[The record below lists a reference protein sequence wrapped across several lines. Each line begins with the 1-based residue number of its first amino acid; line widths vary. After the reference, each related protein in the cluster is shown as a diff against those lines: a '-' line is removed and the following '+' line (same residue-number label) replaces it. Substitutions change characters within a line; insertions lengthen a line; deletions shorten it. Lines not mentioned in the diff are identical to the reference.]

1 MGRWWISG
9 GYPLDIPWTYATDI
23 QCIWK
28 SYTSIWNLS
37 GDSHGSNLKD
47 CDIMA
52 KILKIPVIG
61 DMKGKV
67 GQVVVRR
74 RDGKYY
80 VATPP
85 IRDKDP
91 TDKQLEHQK
100 KFKRAIRYARRATDE
115 DSPSREAY
123 EEAAETVHDGR
134 TPMNLAVA
142 DWFHPP
148 EIDEVD
154 FGDYHGKAGDK
165 IFIYL
170 NNDAKVKR
178 VWMVISD
185 GDGTELER
193 GEATRSRT
201 LEWFYTTTVDL
212 PGEDATFVITIR
224 DLPGNT
230 SISTLDKHMETNT
243 AMAGLETGS
252 VVDPNEM
259 NLETEPV
266 ALVEEEPETDNT
278 DDAPDEG
285 LEGDDAEPFP
295 EDELETEA

>member
-1 MGRWWISG
+1 
-9 GYPLDIPWTYATDI
+9 
-23 QCIWK
+23 
-28 SYTSIWNLS
+28 
-37 GDSHGSNLKD
+37 
-47 CDIMA
+47 MA

-61 DMKGKV
+61 EMKGKV

-74 RDGKYY
+74 RDGKFY

-85 IRDKDP
+85 IHDKAP
-91 TDKQLEHQK
+91 TDKQLEHQQ
-100 KFKRAIRYARRATDE
+100 KFKRAIRYARRATEE

-123 EEAAETVHDGR
+123 EEAATAAHDGR

-154 FGDYHGKAGDK
+154 FGEYHGMAGDK

-193 GEATRSRT
+193 GEATRSRN
-201 LEWFYTTTVDL
+201 LEWFYTTTEDL

-230 SISTLDKHMETNT
+230 SISTLEKHMETNT
-243 AMAGLETGS
+243 AETGLETES
-252 VVDPNEM
+252 VVNMDEM

-266 ALVEEEPETDNT
+266 AMTEEEPDTD
-278 DDAPDEG
+278 ASPDEG
-285 LEGDDAEPFP
+285 LDDNDNETDL
-295 EDELETEA
+295 EEELATEA

>member
-1 MGRWWISG
+1 MS
-9 GYPLDIPWTYATDI
+9 
-23 QCIWK
+23 
-28 SYTSIWNLS
+28 
-37 GDSHGSNLKD
+37 
-47 CDIMA
+47 
-52 KILKIPVIG
+52 
-61 DMKGKV
+61 GKV

-74 RDGKYY
+74 RDGKFY

-85 IRDKDP
+85 MNTKDP
-91 TDKQLEHQK
+91 SDKQLEHQQ
-100 KFKRAIRYARRATDE
+100 KFKRAIRYARRATGE

-123 EEAAETVHDGR
+123 EEAANIAHDGR

-154 FGDYHGKAGDK
+154 FGEYHGVTGDK
-165 IFIYL
+165 IFIFL

-193 GEATRSRT
+193 GEATRSQN

-212 PGEDATFVITIR
+212 PGQDATFIITIR

-230 SISTLDKHMETNT
+230 STSTLDKHMETNT
-243 AMAGLETGS
+243 TATGLETES
-252 VVDPNEM
+252 VVNTDEM

-266 ALVEEEPETDNT
+266 AMIEEEEPDTDNT
-278 DDAPDEG
+278 DTSPDEG
-285 LEGDDAEPFP
+285 LEGADAESIP
-295 EDELETEA
+295 EEELEAEA